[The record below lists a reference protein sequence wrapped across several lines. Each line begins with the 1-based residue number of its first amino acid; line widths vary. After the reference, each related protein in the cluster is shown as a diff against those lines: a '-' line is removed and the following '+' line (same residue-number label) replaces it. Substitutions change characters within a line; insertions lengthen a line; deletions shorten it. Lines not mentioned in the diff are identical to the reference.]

1 MLDER
6 KMRILQAVTDDYIV
20 TAEPIGSRTVARRHD
35 LGISPATIR
44 NEMADL
50 EELGYL
56 QQPHTSAGRIPSDKG
71 YRYYV
76 DELMEPYP
84 KTEAERELVR
94 REVRARGHAQAME
107 ELIFRAARL
116 LSALSRYTALVA
128 APRLGAAEVHHLQLL
143 PLDPRRIL
151 LVLVLRPGFV
161 VNRMVSV
168 GRLVAPGELQNL
180 SEYLSRRLR
189 GMTVSG
195 LGATLFSEL
204 REDIADPVLAEAAIE
219 LLEQAL
225 NGEHS
230 ESAYLDGITNIL
242 HQPEFRDVE
251 KARELLGF
259 LDDREQV
266 AEMLAE
272 YGKTSGIR
280 VTIGSEHPRAEMR
293 ACSVVTATYSI
304 GSTVVGTLG
313 VLGPTRMEYA
323 RAVALVEMVA
333 ESLSD
338 TLTEAMKG

>member
-1 MLDER
+1 
-6 KMRILQAVTDDYIV
+6 MRILQAVTDDYIV

-76 DELMEPYP
+76 DELMEPYCY
-84 KTEAERELVR
+84 TEEEKERVR
-94 REVRARGHAQAME
+94 REVRGNGQAME

-116 LSALSRYTALVA
+116 LADMSRYTAVVA
-128 APRLGAAEVHHLQLL
+128 APRLGPAEVHYVQLV
-143 PLDPRRIL
+143 PLDPRRVL

-161 VNRMVSV
+161 VNRMVTV
-168 GRLVAPGELQNL
+168 RRPVTPEELHNL
-180 SEYLSRRLR
+180 SDYLTQRLR
-189 GMTVSG
+189 GMTVSS
-195 LGATLFSEL
+195 LGATVFSEL
-204 REDIADPVLAEAAIE
+204 RDEITDPVLAEASLE

-225 NGEHS
+225 HNDQGEV
-230 ESAYLDGITNIL
+230 AYLDGIHNIL
-242 HQPEFRDVE
+242 NQPEFRDVE
-251 KARELLGF
+251 KARELLSF
-259 LDDREQV
+259 LDDRELL

-280 VTIGSEHPRAEMR
+280 VTIGAEHTRAEMR
-293 ACSVVTATYSI
+293 MCSVVSATYRI

-313 VLGPTRMEYA
+313 VVGPTRMEYSK
-323 RAVALVEMVA
+323 AVAAVGALA
-333 ESLSD
+333 DSLSEV
-338 TLTEAMKG
+338 LTQMARRPA

>member
-1 MLDER
+1 
-6 KMRILQAVTDDYIV
+6 MRILQAVTDDYIV

-76 DELMEPYP
+76 DELMDPYP
-84 KTEAERELVR
+84 TTPADRELVR
-94 REVRARGHAQAME
+94 REVRARGQAQAME

-116 LSALSRYTALVA
+116 LAVLSRYTAIVA
-128 APRLGAAEVHHLQLL
+128 APRLGAAEVRHLQLL
-143 PLDPRRIL
+143 PLDLRRVL

-168 GRLVAPGELQNL
+168 TRPVAPGELQSL
-180 SEYLSRRLR
+180 SELLTRRLR

-195 LGATLFSEL
+195 LGATLFREL
-204 REDIADPVLAEAAIE
+204 REDIADPGLAETAIE
-219 LLEQAL
+219 LLDQAL
-225 NGEHS
+225 NSEQS

-280 VTIGSEHPRAEMR
+280 VTIGSEHPRTEMR
-293 ACSVVTATYSI
+293 GCSVVTATYSI

-313 VLGPTRMEYA
+313 VVGPTRMEYA
-323 RAVALVEMVA
+323 KAVTLVELVA
-333 ESLSD
+333 ENLSD